1 MELAPFE
8 LRLDRFPS
16 AAKAARD
23 AVSEWLRRVPC
34 DEDKIDSTVL
44 LVSELVTNAVIHA
57 GSAPLITAA
66 FDDGWLR
73 LEVHDDSPE
82 PHRWSVRPGSRA
94 ASVSASCHDL
104 LTGGDGHSPTPASK
118 CGSRFSAEIQSGS
131 PNSRSRPV
139 TSSTRVT
146 EGEGRAMSSLR
157 LRLE

>member
-34 DEDKIDSTVL
+34 DEDKIDAAVL

-73 LEVHDDSPE
+73 LEVHDNSAE
-82 PHRWSVRPGSRA
+82 PPSVRPPGEAGGFGLRVVSRL
-94 ASVSASCHDL
+94 S
-104 LTGGDGHSPTPASK
+104 DGWGWTPTEAGK
-118 CGSRFSAEIQSGS
+118 RVWAE
-131 PNSRSRPV
+131 V
-139 TSSTRVT
+139 
-146 EGEGRAMSSLR
+146 LC
-157 LRLE
+157 